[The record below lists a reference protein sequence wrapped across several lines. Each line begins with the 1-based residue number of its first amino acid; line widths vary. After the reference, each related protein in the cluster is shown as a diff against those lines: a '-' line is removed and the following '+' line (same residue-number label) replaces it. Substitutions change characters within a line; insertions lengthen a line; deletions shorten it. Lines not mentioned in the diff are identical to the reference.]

1 MSKKIKSRRFPDL
14 NARHGPGRTTEYAWW
29 SITPSG
35 ARETGTPHRFYSAQ
49 EVAQIRQN
57 LSDNPGLE
65 LREVIHEEATAKA
78 AVAADSVPIEEAAPP
93 TKRRKKVA

>member
-1 MSKKIKSRRFPDL
+1 MSKKIRSRKFPDL

-65 LREVIHEEATAKA
+65 LREVIHEEAAEADK
-78 AVAADSVPIEEAAPP
+78 VADSVPIEEAAPP
-93 TKRRKKVA
+93 TKRRRKVA